1 MTGLESGIHTSLA
14 KRHPLRSAV
23 VGVLVHNEDPTIATC
38 LDAILG
44 ERDGR
49 EKVRSVLVVASG
61 CTDETEEIVRRVAR
75 KDSRVRLISE
85 PQRSGKAAAINL
97 LLRET
102 SNPIVVVVGGD
113 VVFAP
118 GSLVKLLEPFRDP
131 SVGMT
136 GARPIPTNARVGVIG
151 NAVNL
156 LWDMHHELSLRQP
169 KLGEAVAFRRVLRS
183 IDPGTLVD
191 EATMEHAI
199 LAQGLQLRY
208 VPDAVV
214 RNHGPESLREFLAQ
228 RVRIYHGHLALA
240 STTGYRVSSMGGL
253 AVASVAWRLWRRGQ
267 SPYHILVTMTLEVLA
282 RARARFER
290 LSGGHPNDGIWQ
302 QVASSKRVVAKGHVL
317 RKHHELLQ
325 KLVLRPVLSARSRS
339 VLGGREMISNV
350 RRLIRADDRIRSNR
364 ENLTITFP
372 GDTNSARALTA
383 RLFAQIPDLIDTMAS
398 PMGSAPQPPA
408 ALKGN
413 GREELTSN
421 SPAHHVAR

>member
-85 PQRSGKAAAINL
+85 LQRSGKAAAINL

-253 AVASVAWRLWRRGQ
+253 AVASVVWRLWRRGQ
-267 SPYHILVTMTLEVLA
+267 SPYYILVTMALEVLA

-325 KLVLRPVLSARSRS
+325 RLVLRPVLSARSRG
-339 VLGGREMISNV
+339 VLGGRKMISNV

-383 RLFAQIPDLIDTMAS
+383 RLFAEIPDLIDTMAS
-398 PMGSAPQPPA
+398 PMRSARQPSA

-413 GREELTSN
+413 GSEEFTSN
-421 SPAHHVAR
+421 SSAHHVAR